1 MSKLDY
7 QEFEKWLYRDCCRII
22 HEFANSDNNQEV
34 YSFCIYSDLGHG
46 SMVLYINTM
55 DSFNKHKN
63 SEDVHYGL
71 RSSKYRIEELGMHFR
86 FSQEVEEFAMERAH
100 EEWEEYEGWD
110 PQIKSAITVCH
121 QLGDQFSLL
130 RQTEDFIA
138 FTAIHGMDYDRQ
150 IHLMKETVHLDRLF
164 AAFPEIARFEQWL
177 ASLHKKSRDE
187 QMDDCLRIYLDFVT
201 GTESE
206 EVQLL
211 RACRRDKHDSMNYIK
226 DFGKEISPKLIQ
238 LLQKYGKCE
247 ELNHDFASLPKDERI
262 RRVKEDKT
270 LSVWTKE
277 GKITHDL
284 IDLVV
289 LVGDVEMAAPLHE
302 LLQFWFTKTNAYPY
316 DHIGKNVALLARALN
331 SLSPDQFPYPSIG
344 GSDNRLKDY
353 DNFNVT
359 L

>member
-7 QEFEKWLYRDCCRII
+7 KKFEEWLYRDCCRII
-22 HEFANSDNNQEV
+22 KEFANSEDNKEV

-46 SMVLYINTM
+46 SILLFINTL
-55 DSFNKHKN
+55 DSFNKN

-71 RSSKYRIEELGMHFR
+71 RTAKYRIDEFGMPFR
-86 FSQEVEEFAMERAH
+86 FSKEVEDFAMERSR
-100 EEWEEYEGWD
+100 EEWEQYEGWD

-121 QLGDQFSLL
+121 QLGDHFSILH
-130 RQTEDFIA
+130 QTEDFIA
-138 FTAIHGMDYDRQ
+138 FTAIHDIDYDRQ
-150 IHLMKETVHLDRLF
+150 ILLMKETVPLNRLF
-164 AAFPEIARFEQWL
+164 GAFPETAKFEHWL
-177 ASLHKKSRDE
+177 SSLHKKSREE
-187 QMDDCLRIYLDFVT
+187 QMDDCLRIYEDFVT

-206 EVQLL
+206 EVKLL
-211 RACRRDKHDSMNYIK
+211 HACRRDQNDVKSIIK
-226 DFGKEISPKLIQ
+226 GYGKEISPKLIQ

-247 ELNHDFASLPKDERI
+247 ELNHDFASLPRNERL
-262 RRVKEDKT
+262 RKVKEDKT
-270 LSVWTKE
+270 LNVWTKE

-331 SLSPDQFPYPSIG
+331 SLFPDQYPYPSIG
-344 GSDNRLKDY
+344 GRDNRLKNY
-353 DNFNVT
+353 DRFNLT